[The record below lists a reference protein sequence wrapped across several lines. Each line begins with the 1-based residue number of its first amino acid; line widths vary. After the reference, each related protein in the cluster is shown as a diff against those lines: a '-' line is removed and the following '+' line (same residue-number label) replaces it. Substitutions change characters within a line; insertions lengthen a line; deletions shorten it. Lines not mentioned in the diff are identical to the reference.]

1 LLVVDEAHCI
11 SDWGHDF
18 RPDYRRI
25 RTFLDELPTG
35 TPVIATTATA
45 PSRVVDDVAEALGIA
60 AGVNDVLI
68 LRGSLDRESLY
79 LSVVEVAGEAE
90 RLAWLAERLGTLP
103 GSGIV
108 YTLTVAGTTDV
119 ADYLRARGLRVAAYS
134 GRTADED
141 RLAAEEELLENRVK
155 ALIATSALGMGF
167 DKPDLGF
174 VVHFGAPPSPVAYY
188 QQVGRAG
195 RGVER
200 AEVILMPGREDKA
213 IWEYFGS
220 VAFPRER
227 SVRTVLAELE
237 AAGRPLSTQA
247 LETCV
252 PLNRTRLELMLKVL
266 DVDGA
271 VRRERGGWRAT
282 GQEWIYDLERYS
294 KVAEQRRAEQQ
305 AMRDYIDTKGCR
317 MRFLRERLD
326 DPGASDCGRCD
337 RCLGRPLSTT
347 TSAEG
352 VESAAARLE
361 RPGVTIEVKRQWP
374 TGLDRMGIDL
384 KGKIGDDE
392 QHEVG
397 RAIARFSDL
406 GYGQQVRA
414 AVRPDAADGEV
425 PEALVAAAVKVLS
438 SWRREWPVRPAGVVA
453 VGSLSRPLLVASFAS
468 RIAEIG
474 KLPMI
479 GQAEHVGA
487 SRLERSNSA
496 FRLKAVYGAYRLRPD
511 LLALLADEMASKPLF
526 LLDDYADSGWT
537 LTVVARLLR
546 QAGAGVVYPLVL
558 GIVA

>member
-1 LLVVDEAHCI
+1 
-11 SDWGHDF
+11 
-18 RPDYRRI
+18 
-25 RTFLDELPTG
+25 
-35 TPVIATTATA
+35 
-45 PSRVVDDVAEALGIA
+45 
-60 AGVNDVLI
+60 
-68 LRGSLDRESLY
+68 
-79 LSVVEVAGEAE
+79 
-90 RLAWLAERLGTLP
+90 
-103 GSGIV
+103 
-108 YTLTVAGTTDV
+108 
-119 ADYLRARGLRVAAYS
+119 
-134 GRTADED
+134 
-141 RLAAEEELLENRVK
+141 
-155 ALIATSALGMGF
+155 
-167 DKPDLGF
+167 
-174 VVHFGAPPSPVAYY
+174 
-188 QQVGRAG
+188 
-195 RGVER
+195 
-200 AEVILMPGREDKA
+200 
-213 IWEYFGS
+213 
-220 VAFPRER
+220 
-227 SVRTVLAELE
+227 
-237 AAGRPLSTQA
+237 
-247 LETCV
+247 
-252 PLNRTRLELMLKVL
+252 
-266 DVDGA
+266 
-271 VRRERGGWRAT
+271 
-282 GQEWIYDLERYS
+282 
-294 KVAEQRRAEQQ
+294 
-305 AMRDYIDTKGCR
+305 
-317 MRFLRERLD
+317 
-326 DPGASDCGRCD
+326 
-337 RCLGRPLSTT
+337 
-347 TSAEG
+347 
-352 VESAAARLE
+352 
-361 RPGVTIEVKRQWP
+361 
-374 TGLDRMGIDL
+374 MGIDL